1 MIDHR
6 LGQRVDIRI
15 PVRLRLPNGIQ
26 SAGLALDIG
35 WGGMLV
41 RTSAPLPSNGC
52 LDVHMTLRTAERE
65 HRVRLPGLI
74 VHRSEEGVGLMFRRL
89 NGEAAEVLSWLLSAE
104 EAVMPQPAPLRARA
118 DAARPQ
124 LPHFGRR

>member
-15 PVRLRLPNGIQ
+15 PVRLRLPDGIQ
-26 SAGLALDIG
+26 CAGLALNVG
-35 WGGMLV
+35 WGGVYV

-65 HRVRLPGLI
+65 HRVRMPGLI
-74 VHRSEEGVGLMFRRL
+74 VHRSEDGVGLMFRRL
-89 NGEAAEVLSWLLSAE
+89 DGEATEALSWLLSAE
-104 EAVMPQPAPLRARA
+104 EPDNRRRTPQVAARA
-118 DAARPQ
+118 V
-124 LPHFGRR
+124 RRRSPLHG